1 MNEWVREQTSKRV
14 SEWRLSDWMN
24 ERINEWVSESQSE
37 QINKL
42 LISSLS
48 NKTCK
53 SKITLVIQMEV
64 KKCCKLR
71 QVFRENC
78 VISWG
83 DYIKKEIGNGQ
94 AKRRPCLKVK
104 NNWYLLTG
112 KKKTLVGL
120 SAACDK
126 DYTSM
131 VGCATTVCSWRLISI
146 LPCVPSC
153 ITLSIHQQNSS
164 TQLNRFCD

>member
-1 MNEWVREQTSKRV
+1 MNEWMREWASKRV

-24 ERINEWVSESQSE
+24 EWINEWVSESQSE

-48 NKTCK
+48 NKTSK

-71 QVFRENC
+71 QVIRENC

-83 DYIKKEIGNGQ
+83 DCVKKEIGNGQ
-94 AKRRPCLKVK
+94 AKPRPRLKVK

-131 VGCATTVCSWRLISI
+131 VGCATTVCSSRLISI

>member
-1 MNEWVREQTSKRV
+1 MRERAASEWVSEDSVSEWMNEW
-14 SEWRLSDWMN
+14 
-24 ERINEWVSESQSE
+24 INEWVSESQSE

-71 QVFRENC
+71 QAIRENC

-83 DYIKKEIGNGQ
+83 DCVKKEIGNGQ
-94 AKRRPCLKVK
+94 TKPRPCLKVK

-112 KKKTLVGL
+112 KKKLWLDFQQLVI
-120 SAACDK
+120 K
-126 DYTSM
+126 
-131 VGCATTVCSWRLISI
+131 
-146 LPCVPSC
+146 
-153 ITLSIHQQNSS
+153 ITLAWWDVLLQSVAQG
-164 TQLNRFCD
+164 

>member
-1 MNEWVREQTSKRV
+1 MNEGANQQE
-14 SEWRLSDWMN
+14 SEWGLSDWMN

-71 QVFRENC
+71 QVITENC

-83 DYIKKEIGNGQ
+83 DCVKKEIGNGQ
-94 AKRRPCLKVK
+94 TKPRPCLKVK

-112 KKKTLVGL
+112 KKKLWLDFQQLVI
-120 SAACDK
+120 K
-126 DYTSM
+126 
-131 VGCATTVCSWRLISI
+131 
-146 LPCVPSC
+146 
-153 ITLSIHQQNSS
+153 ITLAWWDVLLQSVAQG
-164 TQLNRFCD
+164 

>member
-1 MNEWVREQTSKRV
+1 MNEGVNQQE
-14 SEWRLSDWMN
+14 SEWVKTQWLN
-24 ERINEWVSESQSE
+24 EWKNKINEWVSESQSE

-42 LISSLS
+42 LISSMS

-71 QVFRENC
+71 QVIRENC

-83 DYIKKEIGNGQ
+83 DYVKKETGNGQ
-94 AKRRPCLKVK
+94 AKPRPRLKVK

-112 KKKTLVGL
+112 KKNFGWTF
-120 SAACDK
+120 
-126 DYTSM
+126 
-131 VGCATTVCSWRLISI
+131 
-146 LPCVPSC
+146 
-153 ITLSIHQQNSS
+153 SS
-164 TQLNRFCD
+164 LW

>member
-1 MNEWVREQTSKRV
+1 MNEGASQQA
-14 SEWRLSDWMN
+14 SEWGLSDWMN
-24 ERINEWVSESQSE
+24 EWINVWVSESESE

-71 QVFRENC
+71 QVIRENC

-83 DYIKKEIGNGQ
+83 DCVKKEIGNGQ

-112 KKKTLVGL
+112 KKKLWLDFQQLVI
-120 SAACDK
+120 K
-126 DYTSM
+126 
-131 VGCATTVCSWRLISI
+131 
-146 LPCVPSC
+146 
-153 ITLSIHQQNSS
+153 ITLAWWDVLLQSVAQG
-164 TQLNRFCD
+164 

>member
-1 MNEWVREQTSKRV
+1 MRERASKRV

-24 ERINEWVSESQSE
+24 EWINEWVSESQSE

-48 NKTCK
+48 NKTSK

-71 QVFRENC
+71 RVIRENC
-78 VISWG
+78 VISRG

-94 AKRRPCLKVK
+94 VKPRPCL
-104 NNWYLLTG
+104 

-126 DYTSM
+126 DYSSM
-131 VGCATTVCSWRLISI
+131 VGCATTVCSSRLIR
-146 LPCVPSC
+146 L
-153 ITLSIHQQNSS
+153 
-164 TQLNRFCD
+164 F

>member
-1 MNEWVREQTSKRV
+1 MNEWTREWTSKRV

-24 ERINEWVSESQSE
+24 ERINEWVSESESE

-71 QVFRENC
+71 QVIRENC

-83 DYIKKEIGNGQ
+83 DCVKKEIGNGQ
-94 AKRRPCLKVK
+94 AKHRPCLKVK

-112 KKKTLVGL
+112 KKRTLVGL

-131 VGCATTVCSWRLISI
+131 VGCATTVCSSRLISI
-146 LPCVPSC
+146 LPCIPSC

>member
-1 MNEWVREQTSKRV
+1 MREQTSKRV

-42 LISSLS
+42 LISLLS

-71 QVFRENC
+71 QVIRENC
-78 VISWG
+78 VISWR
-83 DYIKKEIGNGQ
+83 DYVKKETGNGQ
-94 AKRRPCLKVK
+94 AKPRPRLKVK

-112 KKKTLVGL
+112 KKKLWLDFQQLVI
-120 SAACDK
+120 K
-126 DYTSM
+126 
-131 VGCATTVCSWRLISI
+131 
-146 LPCVPSC
+146 
-153 ITLSIHQQNSS
+153 ITLAWWDVLLQSVAEG
-164 TQLNRFCD
+164 

>member
-1 MNEWVREQTSKRV
+1 MNEWTREWTSKRV

-24 ERINEWVSESQSE
+24 ERINEWVSESESE

-71 QVFRENC
+71 QVIRENC

-83 DYIKKEIGNGQ
+83 DCIKKEIGNGQ
-94 AKRRPCLKVK
+94 AKHRPCLKVK

-112 KKKTLVGL
+112 KKRTLVGL

-131 VGCATTVCSWRLISI
+131 VGCATTVCSSRLISI

>member
-1 MNEWVREQTSKRV
+1 MNEGVNQQE
-14 SEWRLSDWMN
+14 SEWVKTQWLN
-24 ERINEWVSESQSE
+24 EWKNKINEWVSESQSE

-71 QVFRENC
+71 QVIRENC

-83 DYIKKEIGNGQ
+83 DCVKKEIGNGQ
-94 AKRRPCLKVK
+94 AKHRPCLKVK
-104 NNWYLLTG
+104 NNWYLLTS
-112 KKKTLVGL
+112 KKKLWLDFQQLVI
-120 SAACDK
+120 K
-126 DYTSM
+126 
-131 VGCATTVCSWRLISI
+131 
-146 LPCVPSC
+146 
-153 ITLSIHQQNSS
+153 ITLAWWDVLLQSVAQG
-164 TQLNRFCD
+164 

>member
-1 MNEWVREQTSKRV
+1 MNEWTREWTSKRV

-24 ERINEWVSESQSE
+24 ERINEWVSESESE

-71 QVFRENC
+71 QVIRENC

-83 DYIKKEIGNGQ
+83 DCVKKEIGNGQ
-94 AKRRPCLKVK
+94 AKHRPCLKVK

-112 KKKTLVGL
+112 KKRTLVGL

-131 VGCATTVCSWRLISI
+131 VGCATTVCSSRLISI

>member
-1 MNEWVREQTSKRV
+1 MRERASKRV

-24 ERINEWVSESQSE
+24 EWINEWVSESESE

-71 QVFRENC
+71 QVIRENC

-83 DYIKKEIGNGQ
+83 DCVKKEIGNGQ
-94 AKRRPCLKVK
+94 AKHRPCLKVK

-112 KKKTLVGL
+112 KKKLWLDFQQLVI
-120 SAACDK
+120 K
-126 DYTSM
+126 
-131 VGCATTVCSWRLISI
+131 
-146 LPCVPSC
+146 
-153 ITLSIHQQNSS
+153 ITLAWWDVLLQSVAQG
-164 TQLNRFCD
+164 

>member
-1 MNEWVREQTSKRV
+1 M
-14 SEWRLSDWMN
+14 
-24 ERINEWVSESQSE
+24 SESQSE

-71 QVFRENC
+71 RVIRENC
-78 VISWG
+78 VISRG

-94 AKRRPCLKVK
+94 AKPRPCL
-104 NNWYLLTG
+104 

-126 DYTSM
+126 DYSSM
-131 VGCATTVCSWRLISI
+131 VGCATTVCSSRLIR
-146 LPCVPSC
+146 L
-153 ITLSIHQQNSS
+153 
-164 TQLNRFCD
+164 F

>member
-1 MNEWVREQTSKRV
+1 MNEWMREQTSKRV

-24 ERINEWVSESQSE
+24 EWINEWVSESQSE

-53 SKITLVIQMEV
+53 SKITLIIQMEV
-64 KKCCKLR
+64 KKCCTLR
-71 QVFRENC
+71 EVIRENC

-83 DYIKKEIGNGQ
+83 DCVKKEIGNAQ
-94 AKRRPCLKVK
+94 AKPRPCLKVK

-131 VGCATTVCSWRLISI
+131 VGCATTVCSSRLISI